1 MSSMSLSTLGSRH
14 AEMDVQTEATQPR
27 QTSLRSDPDRS
38 EKDAEAAFVATHA
51 PSTGEKT
58 DITRTVTAQDWNGPD
73 DPENPMNW
81 SMWSRVYHT
90 SVPALLGFLV
100 TLGSSIYTPGVAD
113 MMEQFGV
120 SSTVALL
127 GLAVYLVGLACGP
140 VLAAPLSET
149 LGRKAVYITSLP
161 LLAAFTLGAGF
172 SQNFATLVIC
182 RFFAGFFGSPTLAVG
197 AGSNADLW
205 PPVDRAVATVLFILA
220 PFAGPA
226 LGPTIGGYA
235 VQANGWRW
243 TQWPILFAAG
253 PAFLYSMF
261 MKETYK
267 KIILKNRAKR
277 LGIPPPAKTGPTG
290 FAAVRVMLVVLLIRP
305 VSMMFTEPIV
315 GFFSLYIAFNFSV
328 LFGFFDAFPI
338 VFEGVYGFDLGS
350 AGLPWIAVLVGCLL
364 AVITVILIDRV
375 TFRKHHHRSHME
387 GRGGIVPPEHRLYAA
402 MIGSLGLPVG
412 LFWFAWTSRS
422 DIHWISPVLA
432 VVPFAWG
439 NLCVFASAALYL
451 VDTYGPMTGASAMA
465 ANGLARYLSGAA
477 FPLFTIQMY
486 NRLGIAW
493 ATSLLGFISLGLLP
507 IPWVLFKYGPRI
519 RAKSNY
525 ETIKA

>member
-1 MSSMSLSTLGSRH
+1 MSDVSLSKLGPTGSQMEIR
-14 AEMDVQTEATQPR
+14 TEATQPS
-27 QTSLRSDPDRS
+27 QTSVTSDLNS
-38 EKDAEAAFVATHA
+38 AEAGSEASAVAIHEA
-51 PSTGEKT
+51 SLEKQPKV
-58 DITRTVTAQDWNGPD
+58 TRTVTAQDWNGPD
-73 DPENPMNW
+73 DPENPLNW
-81 SMWSRVYHT
+81 STWKRVYHT

-100 TLGSSIYTPGVAD
+100 TLGSSVYTPGVPD
-113 MMEQFGV
+113 IMEQFGV
-120 SSTVALL
+120 SSTIALL
-127 GLAVYLVGLACGP
+127 GLTVYLIGLACGP

-149 LGRKAVYITSLP
+149 LGRKAVYMTSLP
-161 LLAAFTLGAGF
+161 MLAAFTLGAGF
-172 SQNFATLVIC
+172 SQNFATLLIC

-197 AGSNADLW
+197 AGTNADLW

-235 VQANGWRW
+235 VQARGWRW

-253 PAFLYSMF
+253 PAFVYVLF

-277 LGIPPPAKTGPTG
+277 LGIPPPPKTGPTG
-290 FAAVRVMLVVLLIRP
+290 FGAVKFILVVLLIRP

-364 AVITVILIDRV
+364 AVVTVILIDRA
-375 TFRKHHHRSHME
+375 TYRKHHHRSHKE
-387 GRGGIVPPEHRLYAA
+387 GRGGFVPPEHRLYAA
-402 MIGSLGLPVG
+402 MIGSLGLPIG

-432 VVPFAWG
+432 AVPFAWG

-451 VDTYGPMTGASAMA
+451 VDTYGPMTGASALA

-486 NRLGIAW
+486 NRLGIPW
-493 ATSLLGFISLGLLP
+493 ATSLLGFISIGLLP
-507 IPWVLFKYGPRI
+507 IPWVLFKYGPHI

-525 ETIKA
+525 ETTKA